1 MFHVQIFDYLTAS
14 KRNKSFYTYKSAY
27 NYALYN
33 KTRFNEV
40 TIFSPYKVE
49 TL

>member
-1 MFHVQIFDYLTAS
+1 MFHVQIYDFLTAS
-14 KRNKSFYTYKSAY
+14 KRNKTFDSYNSAY

-33 KTRFNEV
+33 KNRFNEV
-40 TIFSPYKVE
+40 TIFSPNKVE